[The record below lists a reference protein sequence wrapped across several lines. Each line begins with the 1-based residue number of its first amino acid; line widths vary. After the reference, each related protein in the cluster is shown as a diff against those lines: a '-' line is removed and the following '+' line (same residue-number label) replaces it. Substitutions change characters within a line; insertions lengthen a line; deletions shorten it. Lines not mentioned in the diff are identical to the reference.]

1 MKVEDSKKNNQNT
14 TNNQSQKQIISDI
27 PIFLCP
33 FCKAKKPKII
43 NIKKKLKYKFNL
55 YYSFMSMYN

>member
-27 PIFLCP
+27 PIFSASSDC
-33 FCKAKKPKII
+33 FKPALRRVSCII
-43 NIKKKLKYKFNL
+43 CAICFLSN
-55 YYSFMSMYN
+55 SMI